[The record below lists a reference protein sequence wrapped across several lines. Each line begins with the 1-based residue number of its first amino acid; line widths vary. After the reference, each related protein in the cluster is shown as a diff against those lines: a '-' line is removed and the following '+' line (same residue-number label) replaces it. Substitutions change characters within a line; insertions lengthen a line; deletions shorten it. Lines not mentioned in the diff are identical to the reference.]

1 MSVVT
6 WIGLGKMG
14 VPMALHLVEAG
25 HDVRGF
31 DLDRVAAREAEAAG
45 IPIYSSPA
53 DAAAGADVVITM
65 LPAGQ
70 HVHKALAGPNG
81 LFSVASKGTLF
92 IDFSTIGIDHAKEI
106 HAVAEAHGQRFVDAP
121 VSGGVTGASDGTLSF
136 MVGGSERNFASAR
149 PFIEPIAGEDII
161 FHTGGPG
168 AGQAFKVVNNLIMA
182 VCVAVSS
189 EGLLLAER
197 LGLDAKLFHDV
208 AVVSS
213 ADNFAL
219 RDWCPAPGVVERAQR
234 KSQILQDQLGPEPRL
249 VAMRARRAAGW
260 SPDYHRTRRSRP
272 AERVALSPS
281 PTRAGELRRDQR
293 LPRPT
298 QRPCSRPSLR
308 SARLRH
314 DARLRPHHPRDVRRV
329 GHRDPEYS
337 SGPTVVWRSR
347 LPPAGHHTR
356 SRSFSTAL

>member
-14 VPMALHLVEAG
+14 VPMAHHLVEAG

-31 DLDRVAAREAEAAG
+31 DTDRVAAREAEAAG
-45 IPIYSSPA
+45 IPVYSSPA
-53 DAAAGADVVITM
+53 DAASGADVVITM

-81 LFSVASKGTLF
+81 LFSVASKNTLF
-92 IDFSTIGIDHAKEI
+92 VDFSTIGIDHAKEI

-149 PFIEPIAGEDII
+149 PFIEPIAGEDKI

-197 LGLDAKLFHDV
+197 LGLDAKLFYDV

-219 RDWCPAPGVVERAQR
+219 RDWCPAPGVVERAPSSHGYEAGFR
-234 KSQILQDQLGPEPRL
+234 AKLILKDLGLALDSGVSTGTELAITRTVHALYSQMVNMGGGEYDCTAMLPALAGRLQPKDGPST
-249 VAMRARRAAGW
+249 V
-260 SPDYHRTRRSRP
+260 
-272 AERVALSPS
+272 
-281 PTRAGELRRDQR
+281 
-293 LPRPT
+293 
-298 QRPCSRPSLR
+298 
-308 SARLRH
+308 
-314 DARLRPHHPRDVRRV
+314 DAIA
-329 GHRDPEYS
+329 S
-337 SGPTVVWRSR
+337 
-347 LPPAGHHTR
+347 
-356 SRSFSTAL
+356 